1 MPSRRTTKLS
11 GRLLAFGRLRLFGRL
26 FDFVAVIAVVAVRL
40 LNDDFA
46 AVTVAA
52 VATAVAT
59 AVASAAAM
67 MATAAVMA
75 MMTAATIAATR
86 AFTATRLLFAA
97 AGAFTRL
104 LFAAGGFLLAA
115 RRFFATRRL
124 AAVVVMPVAS
134 PVATPGIR
142 LRLKPDQND
151 GQRRHSERH
160 TKHNSLHQRSSKK
173 QGPSFGTFV
182 PFTDAHGTMEDR
194 IARRAS
200 SEGFAPHGNDAQHA
214 TSTYPTVAFLP
225 ERVAAVFVYRRTPI
239 SEPIVGVSTSGPG
252 DIERINFVD

>member
-1 MPSRRTTKLS
+1 
-11 GRLLAFGRLRLFGRL
+11 
-26 FDFVAVIAVVAVRL
+26 
-40 LNDDFA
+40 
-46 AVTVAA
+46 
-52 VATAVAT
+52 
-59 AVASAAAM
+59 
-67 MATAAVMA
+67 
-75 MMTAATIAATR
+75 MTAATIAATR
-86 AFTATRLLFAA
+86 AFAATRLLFAA

-194 IARRAS
+194 IARCVLAAKASLHTAMTHSTPCLDLSDHRNPPRARCRRICLQ
-200 SEGFAPHGNDAQHA
+200 ADAH
-214 TSTYPTVAFLP
+214 
-225 ERVAAVFVYRRTPI
+225 I
-239 SEPIVGVSTSGPG
+239 
-252 DIERINFVD
+252 